1 MKVNVIIISIMQV
14 NFLSTLA
21 ETWQTLTIIGVA
33 LSVGY
38 AMARR
43 FEGLLGKNKKGD
55 TVVERLEKI
64 ERQLTPNGGSSM
76 SDKIDYIR
84 RDQNKMK
91 QQISEISG
99 ELKVIKD
106 IVTVIVDK

>member
-1 MKVNVIIISIMQV
+1 MEMDI
-14 NFLSTLA
+14 LSTLA
-21 ETWQTLTIIGVA
+21 ETWQTLVVIGVA
-33 LSVGY
+33 LSIGY
-38 AMARR
+38 ATARK
-43 FEGLLGKNKKGD
+43 FEGLLSKNKKGD

-64 ERQLTPNGGSSM
+64 ERQIMPNGGSSM

-91 QQISEISG
+91 QQVSEISG

>member
-1 MKVNVIIISIMQV
+1 MEFNL
-14 NFLSTLA
+14 LSTLA
-21 ETWQTLTIIGVA
+21 DTWQMLTVIGVA

-38 AMARR
+38 GMARR

-64 ERQLTPNGGSSM
+64 ERQLSPNGGSSM

-91 QQISEISG
+91 QEMSKISG
-99 ELKVIKD
+99 EIEVIKD
-106 IVTVIVDK
+106 IVVNIVDK

>member
-1 MKVNVIIISIMQV
+1 M
-14 NFLSTLA
+14 
-21 ETWQTLTIIGVA
+21 LTVIGVA

-64 ERQLTPNGGSSM
+64 ERQLMPNGGSSM

-91 QQISEISG
+91 QEMSKISG
-99 ELKVIKD
+99 EIEVIKD
-106 IVTVIVDK
+106 IVVNIVDK

>member
-1 MKVNVIIISIMQV
+1 MET
-14 NFLSTLA
+14 NFLYTLA
-21 ETWQTLTIIGVA
+21 ETWQMLTVIGVA
-33 LSVGY
+33 LGVGY

-55 TVVERLEKI
+55 TIVERLEKI
-64 ERQLTPNGGSSM
+64 ERQIIPNGGSSM

-91 QQISEISG
+91 NELSEISG
-99 ELKVIKD
+99 ELAVIKD
-106 IVTVIVDK
+106 IVISIVDK

>member
-1 MKVNVIIISIMQV
+1 M
-14 NFLSTLA
+14 
-21 ETWQTLTIIGVA
+21 LTIIGVA

-64 ERQLTPNGGSSM
+64 ERHIMPNGGSSM

-91 QQISEISG
+91 NELSQISG
-99 ELKVIKD
+99 ELEVIKG

>member
-1 MKVNVIIISIMQV
+1 MDI
-14 NFLSTLA
+14 LSTLA
-21 ETWQTLTIIGVA
+21 ETWQILAVIGVA

-38 AMARR
+38 ATARK
-43 FEGLLGKNKKGD
+43 FEGLLSKNKKGD
-55 TVVERLEKI
+55 TIVERLEKI

-91 QQISEISG
+91 NELSQISG
-99 ELKVIKD
+99 ELEVIKD
-106 IVTVIVDK
+106 IVISIVDK

>member
-1 MKVNVIIISIMQV
+1 MEFNL
-14 NFLSTLA
+14 LSTLA
-21 ETWQTLTIIGVA
+21 DTWQMLTVIGVA

-38 AMARR
+38 GMARR

-64 ERQLTPNGGSSM
+64 ERQLSPNGGSSM
-76 SDKIDYIR
+76 SDKIDYIS

-91 QQISEISG
+91 QEMSKISG
-99 ELKVIKD
+99 EIEVIKD
-106 IVTVIVDK
+106 IVVNIVDK

>member
-1 MKVNVIIISIMQV
+1 MEFNL
-14 NFLSTLA
+14 LSTLA
-21 ETWQTLTIIGVA
+21 DTWQMLTVIAVA

-38 AMARR
+38 GMARR

-64 ERQLTPNGGSSM
+64 ERQLSPNGGSSM

-91 QQISEISG
+91 QEMSKISG
-99 ELKVIKD
+99 EIEVIKD
-106 IVTVIVDK
+106 IVVNIVDK

>member
-1 MKVNVIIISIMQV
+1 M
-14 NFLSTLA
+14 NFNILPTLA
-21 ETWQTLTIIGVA
+21 ETWQMLTVIGVA

-64 ERQLTPNGGSSM
+64 ERQLMPNGGSSM

-91 QQISEISG
+91 QEMSKISG
-99 ELKVIKD
+99 EIEVIKD
-106 IVTVIVDK
+106 IVVNIVDK

>member
-1 MKVNVIIISIMQV
+1 MNIDI
-14 NFLSTLA
+14 LTTAA
-21 ETWQTLTIIGVA
+21 ETWQTLVVIGVA

-64 ERQLTPNGGSSM
+64 ERQLSPNGGTSM

-91 QQISEISG
+91 QDMSKISG
-99 ELKVIKD
+99 ELQVIKD
-106 IVTVIVDK
+106 IVINIVEK

>member
-1 MKVNVIIISIMQV
+1 VNLQ
-14 NFLSTLA
+14 FLTSTA
-21 ETWQTLTIIGVA
+21 ELWQTLTIIGVA

-55 TVVERLEKI
+55 TIVDRLEKI
-64 ERQLTPNGGSSM
+64 ERQLQPNGGSSM

-91 QQISEISG
+91 NELSQISG
-99 ELKVIKD
+99 ELEVIKD
-106 IVTVIVDK
+106 IVISIVEK

>member
-1 MKVNVIIISIMQV
+1 MEMNI
-14 NFLSTLA
+14 LSTLA
-21 ETWQTLTIIGVA
+21 ETWQTLVVIGVA

-38 AMARR
+38 ATARK
-43 FEGLLGKNKKGD
+43 FEGLLSKNKKGD

-64 ERQLTPNGGSSM
+64 ERQILPNGGSSM
-76 SDKIDYIR
+76 ADKIDYIR

-91 QQISEISG
+91 QQVSEISG

>member
-1 MKVNVIIISIMQV
+1 MEFNL
-14 NFLSTLA
+14 LSTLA
-21 ETWQTLTIIGVA
+21 ETWQMLTVIGVA

-64 ERQLTPNGGSSM
+64 ERQLMPNGGSSM

-91 QQISEISG
+91 QEMSKISG
-99 ELKVIKD
+99 EIEVIKD
-106 IVTVIVDK
+106 IVINIVDK

>member
-1 MKVNVIIISIMQV
+1 MNFSIIP
-14 NFLSTLA
+14 TLA
-21 ETWQTLTIIGVA
+21 ETWQMLTVIGVA

-64 ERQLTPNGGSSM
+64 ERQLMPNGGSSM

-91 QQISEISG
+91 QEMSKISG
-99 ELKVIKD
+99 EIEVIKE
-106 IVTVIVDK
+106 IVVNIVEK

>member
-1 MKVNVIIISIMQV
+1 M
-14 NFLSTLA
+14 
-21 ETWQTLTIIGVA
+21 LTIIGVA

-64 ERQLTPNGGSSM
+64 ERQIMPNGGSSM

-91 QQISEISG
+91 QQVSEISG

>member
-1 MKVNVIIISIMQV
+1 MEFNL
-14 NFLSTLA
+14 LSTLA
-21 ETWQTLTIIGVA
+21 ETWQMLTVIGVA

-64 ERQLTPNGGSSM
+64 ERQLQPNGGSSM

-91 QQISEISG
+91 NEMAKISG
-99 ELKVIKD
+99 EIEVIKD
-106 IVTVIVDK
+106 IVINMVEK

>member
-1 MKVNVIIISIMQV
+1 MNQNI
-14 NFLSTLA
+14 LSTLA
-21 ETWQTLTIIGVA
+21 ETWQMLTIIGVA
-33 LSVGY
+33 LSGGY

-64 ERQLTPNGGSSM
+64 ERQIMPNGGSSM

-84 RDQNKMK
+84 RDQNRMK